1 MHGRPV
7 YRPSDAAGAG
17 RVAHRAAGGRSVRFG
32 MVAHQ
37 SGMGPSDKD
46 HQQNLPQN
54 GQAGDSVAVLKDWRT
69 QSSGGG
75 LVMAGVSLFT
85 VQKLMTHSTA
95 EMTEVYPQLS
105 DDHLRQAVE
114 LSG

>member
-1 MHGRPV
+1 
-7 YRPSDAAGAG
+7 
-17 RVAHRAAGGRSVRFG
+17 
-32 MVAHQ
+32 
-37 SGMGPSDKD
+37 
-46 HQQNLPQN
+46 
-54 GQAGDSVAVLKDWRT
+54 
-69 QSSGGG
+69 
-75 LVMAGVSLFT
+75 MAGVSLFT